1 MHLRDG
7 LETHV
12 TVAQRYAHLVET
24 GAIEADP
31 AQRPVVAALDRL
43 IDEIS
48 QKRLAK
54 KSSALGWLFAK
65 RSETRAP
72 VRSNSATTPFRSSW
86 PRSVIRSAAA
96 KSLKIAWL
104 KPR

>member
-7 LETHV
+7 LQPHS

-24 GAIEADP
+24 GEIADDP

-48 QKRLAK
+48 DQAPCPQIERARLA
-54 KSSALGWLFAK
+54 
-65 RSETRAP
+65 
-72 VRSNSATTPFRSSW
+72 VRQE
-86 PRSVIRSAAA
+86 PRRRE
-96 KSLKIAWL
+96 
-104 KPR
+104 P

>member
-7 LETHV
+7 LQPHSS

-24 GAIEADP
+24 GVIADDP

-43 IDEIS
+43 IDDIRS
-48 QKRLAK
+48 KRLAR

-65 RSETRAP
+65 SRAAP
-72 VRSNSATTPFRSSW
+72 ELVTASTSTAA
-86 PRSVIRSAAA
+86 SAAA
-96 KSLKIAWL
+96 R
-104 KPR
+104 PC